1 MLLVC
6 PVSGYP
12 IHKVEWST
20 QHQIIKEICQTV
32 HKLKRLFT
40 YSKTFLGQTRE
51 RSIRF
56 LQSSFLFIIQQSLN
70 LRNYFFTLI
79 YLKVEKRKGEKCMI
93 GKIVIESY

>member
-1 MLLVC
+1 MNNPKGYKKNLIIPGSDVLLVC

-40 YSKTFLGQTRE
+40 YSKTFPDKPGRDPFVFFN
-51 RSIRF
+51 RIFF
-56 LQSSFLFIIQQSLN
+56 L
-70 LRNYFFTLI
+70 
-79 YLKVEKRKGEKCMI
+79 
-93 GKIVIESY
+93 